1 MLLWILLRGCS
12 FVWSN
17 FQLFLNDITL
27 LKTDQAFYMNMYVN
41 RACLTRP
48 NEDIPNGIPCIVA
61 GWGAMDFASSEKRKF
76 ELVTAPFPRVLSHVW
91 LKHFKRVLQYM
102 YSMCFFFF
110 SWPPPTGHGE
120 DDGALYDRLREGE
133 QEYAVLRWLRRG
145 PTGFLYW
152 RLGWSTH
159 VHVRNFSTLS
169 LL

>member
-76 ELVTAPFPRVLSHVW
+76 ELVTAPFLRVLSHVW

-102 YSMCFFFF
+102 YSMCFFFSADHLRQVTVKTMEPCMIDYVRENRNMQF
-110 SWPPPTGHGE
+110 CAGYAEGLRDSCTGDSG
-120 DDGALYDRLREGE
+120 
-133 QEYAVLRWLRRG
+133 G
-145 PTGFLYW
+145 PLMCM
-152 RLGWSTH
+152 
-159 VHVRNFSTLS
+159 
-169 LL
+169 